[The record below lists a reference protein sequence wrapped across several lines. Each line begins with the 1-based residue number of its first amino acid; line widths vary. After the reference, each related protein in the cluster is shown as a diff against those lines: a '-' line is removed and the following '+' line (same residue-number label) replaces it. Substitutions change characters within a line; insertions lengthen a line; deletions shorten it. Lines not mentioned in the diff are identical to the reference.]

1 MAKARKDFKLPKLRK
16 NKLKDLKRTQANN
29 EILAKFK

>member
-1 MAKARKDFKLPKLRK
+1 MARARKDFKPPKLRK

-29 EILAKFK
+29 EILAKLR

>member
-16 NKLKDLKRTQANN
+16 NKLKDLKRIQANN
-29 EILAKFK
+29 EILVKFK

>member
-29 EILAKFK
+29 EILAKLR